1 MAIVGTSSSSTST
14 TAVRHRARAACGVLR
29 AARPVPAAVRLPLA
43 CHLRVQP
50 TRTLACTLTLTHPPL
65 PARAVFVADHSVE
78 EVYQM
83 IDYYST
89 QFYARIGEQL
99 HDFDPEE
106 VDRTFDQGLPAKRG
120 KKVAGSGSRVASKSP
135 ARKRKTK

>member
-1 MAIVGTSSSSTST
+1 M
-14 TAVRHRARAACGVLR
+14 
-29 AARPVPAAVRLPLA
+29 
-43 CHLRVQP
+43 
-50 TRTLACTLTLTHPPL
+50 
-65 PARAVFVADHSVE
+65 ADHSVE

-106 VDRTFDQGLPAKRG
+106 VDRTFDRGLPAKRG
-120 KKVAGSGSRVASKSP
+120 KKAAGSGSRVASKSP

>member
-1 MAIVGTSSSSTST
+1 M
-14 TAVRHRARAACGVLR
+14 
-29 AARPVPAAVRLPLA
+29 
-43 CHLRVQP
+43 
-50 TRTLACTLTLTHPPL
+50 
-65 PARAVFVADHSVE
+65 ADHSVE

-106 VDRTFDQGLPAKRG
+106 ADRIFDQGLPARCG
-120 KKVAGSGSRVASKSP
+120 KAVGRAASKSP
-135 ARKRKTK
+135 ARKKKNA